1 MSKPA
6 FWANYDV
13 GRIVSE
19 AGMLDIRNLSIGA
32 KERYELEG
40 KKSVVTSCDASST
53 PTGTGGGSPNEDEP
67 VRLLRPID
75 LSSGKAV
82 IYIQDMVE
90 ASVALKSNID
100 LEILKPTS
108 SVKSG
113 FMTRAFASAG
123 PSTPP
128 NASSDGDSSTH
139 VAQAI
144 SGLQREVLL
153 LRNELNFELWHSREN
168 SKHIGRL
175 YKDRILM
182 RTAES
187 ERQGLVRGCQLSLR
201 VWALISLPVQQ
212 AATISGS
219 GHRSGEGTTRSQG
232 NGGKCEE
239 WLRRLGERVAREAQ
253 GPERGEEENGS

>member
-1 MSKPA
+1 
-6 FWANYDV
+6 
-13 GRIVSE
+13 
-19 AGMLDIRNLSIGA
+19 MLDIRNLSIGA

-40 KKSVVTSCDASST
+40 KKPVVTSSDASST
-53 PTGTGGGSPNEDEP
+53 PTGTGGGSQNEDEP

-75 LSSGKAV
+75 LSSGKVV
-82 IYIQDMVE
+82 ISIQDMVE
-90 ASVALKSNID
+90 ASVALKSNIN

-108 SVKSG
+108 SAKSG

-128 NASSDGDSSTH
+128 NASPDGDSSTH

-187 ERQGLVRGCQLSLR
+187 ERQGLVSALSIKLAGMCADLVPSTTSCDDIGLR
-201 VWALISLPVQQ
+201 LL
-212 AATISGS
+212 
-219 GHRSGEGTTRSQG
+219 
-232 NGGKCEE
+232 
-239 WLRRLGERVAREAQ
+239 L
-253 GPERGEEENGS
+253 

>member
-40 KKSVVTSCDASST
+40 KKPVVTSSDASST
-53 PTGTGGGSPNEDEP
+53 PTGTGGGSPNEDKP

-82 IYIQDMVE
+82 ISIQDMVE

-128 NASSDGDSSTH
+128 NASSDGDSSAH

-187 ERQGLVRGCQLSLR
+187 ERQGLVSGLSIKL
-201 VWALISLPVQQ
+201 AGMGADSILSTTSCDDTGLKSSLWRRNCEITRKRRQMRRM
-212 AATISGS
+212 ATQIGRKSCKGS
-219 GHRSGEGTTRSQG
+219 SRT
-232 NGGKCEE
+232 
-239 WLRRLGERVAREAQ
+239 
-253 GPERGEEENGS
+253 